1 MQLPNPPKQ
10 IKENNTNLTCFP
22 PFFVLKRLFIV
33 LNYSLN
39 NKYKN
44 QKKK

>member
-1 MQLPNPPKQ
+1 MRKYDIHPLYF
-10 IKENNTNLTCFP
+10 L
-22 PFFVLKRLFIV
+22 LKRLFIV